1 MQTVRSPVLALV
13 LVALGITQS
22 ASPVVP
28 PPSASARDVLVAY
41 LNALDAD
48 NCGTARM
55 LATDDY
61 ADTTTDLCSSGHL
74 RGTGKHLGQVWTDRP
89 GEVEFMTALTFSG
102 TDTGNDGTFD
112 WFYSLTQ
119 DRNGAWRV
127 VGGGTG
133 P

>member
-1 MQTVRSPVLALV
+1 
-13 LVALGITQS
+13 
-22 ASPVVP
+22 
-28 PPSASARDVLVAY
+28 
-41 LNALDAD
+41 
-48 NCGTARM
+48 M

-74 RGTGKHLGQVWTDRP
+74 RGTGKHIEQVPAFRS
-89 GEVEFMTALTFSG
+89 GEAEFMTALTFSG
-102 TDTGNDGTFD
+102 TDIGNDGTFD

-119 DRNGAWRV
+119 DRNGAWRI

>member
-1 MQTVRSPVLALV
+1 
-13 LVALGITQS
+13 
-22 ASPVVP
+22 
-28 PPSASARDVLVAY
+28 
-41 LNALDAD
+41 
-48 NCGTARM
+48 M

-61 ADTTTDLCSSGHL
+61 ADMTTDLCSSGHL
-74 RGTGKHLGQVWTDRP
+74 RATAQHIEQVPAFRP

-102 TDTGNDGTFD
+102 TGIGNDGTFD

-119 DRNGAWRV
+119 DRNGAWRI